1 VYFYGAGGWSPERVI
16 AESHAERWQ
25 STQEQKWQR
34 ASELASQDREVF
46 LVDETDPDWEF

>member
-1 VYFYGAGGWSPERVI
+1 VI

-25 STQEQKWQR
+25 SELEQDWQR

-46 LVDETDPDWEF
+46 LVDKTDPDWEF